1 MTKLFY
7 FVSLYLFSKLS
18 MENILNIIQ
27 IIVSIFLIIIILL
40 QQKGS
45 GLGSTFGGDNTVYR
59 TKRGAE
65 KIIFRMTIFLS
76 FLFLTTALISIFFN

>member
-1 MTKLFY
+1 MQNT
-7 FVSLYLFSKLS
+7 LY
-18 MENILNIIQ
+18 IVQ

-45 GLGSTFGGDNTVYR
+45 GLGSTFGGDSTVYR

-65 KIIFRMTIFLS
+65 KTIFRLTIILSFIFLA
-76 FLFLTTALISIFFN
+76 TALASLFIN